1 MILIFY
7 LLCQILQLKWRS
19 HANAKIALI
28 TARII
33 ASLKYNY
40 IIKLCRKKDYHDKLT
55 SVHLSLTQTWSIIKS
70 VVTSKSHYSGPFTNM
85 KDNRGNII
93 NNPQTTASEVNE
105 FFTNIVPSL
114 AAIIPHVSVDHKSY
128 SEWFFCGLFLH
139 LTYYS

>member
-1 MILIFY
+1 
-7 LLCQILQLKWRS
+7 
-19 HANAKIALI
+19 
-28 TARII
+28 
-33 ASLKYNY
+33 
-40 IIKLCRKKDYHDKLT
+40 
-55 SVHLSLTQTWSIIKS
+55 
-70 VVTSKSHYSGPFTNM
+70 M

-139 LTYYS
+139 LTYYSWKNINIIVASLKSSNSEGVDCININVIKESIDGISPVTSPFLLVVCLIDSKSVR